1 MKSRID
7 RLRKVLKQENVD
19 AILISSPENRRY
31 LSGFS
36 GSAGYLVISA
46 EDAILATDFRYI
58 EQAGRQSPEFEIVR
72 IGGPQSWLSDI
83 LGTKKLQNVAFES
96 NNLTVAQHQTL
107 ITSLD
112 KALPDARIQLTP
124 TSNIVENLRSIKDD
138 HEMALLTRAIE
149 ISDQAFANVE
159 PLIKE
164 GITEKEIAWL
174 LEKEVRTLGGDAISF
189 DTIVAS
195 GPNAALPHH
204 RPSEKA
210 ISNGE
215 PIIIDMGALYNGYCS
230 DLSRTIFIGE
240 PDDTFKKVYDIVLAA
255 QLTAIATVENG
266 MTGQD
271 VDALA
276 RSVIEKAGYG
286 DNFGHSLG
294 HGVGLAVHENPGVGP
309 NSPHVIEE
317 GMPFTIEP
325 GIYISGWG
333 GVRIEDIVVMDKGKA
348 RVISNAPKQDMLG
361 G

>member
-58 EQAGRQSPEFEIVR
+58 EQAARQSPEFEIVR

-83 LGTKKLQNVAFES
+83 LGTKKLQNIAFES

-309 NSPHVIEE
+309 NSPHVIE
-317 GMPFTIEP
+317 
-325 GIYISGWG
+325 Y
-333 GVRIEDIVVMDKGKA
+333 KNC
-348 RVISNAPKQDMLG
+348 VI
-361 G
+361 

>member
-1 MKSRID
+1 MESRIN
-7 RLRKVLKQENVD
+7 RLREILKEEKLD
-19 AILISSPENRRY
+19 AILISNSENRRY

-36 GSAGYLVISA
+36 GSAGYLVISST
-46 EDAILATDFRYI
+46 DAILATDFRYI
-58 EQAGRQSPEFEIVR
+58 EQAGRQSPEFEVVR
-72 IGGPQSWLSDI
+72 IGGVQSWLSDI
-83 LGTKKLQNVAFES
+83 LGSRKLRNIAFES
-96 NNLTVAQHQTL
+96 NNLTVAQHQNL

-112 KALPDARIQLTP
+112 KALPKARIQLLP
-124 TSNIVENLRSIKDD
+124 TTSIVENLRSIKDE
-138 HEMALLTRAIE
+138 HEMVLLTKAIE

-159 PLIKE
+159 PLILE
-164 GITEKEIAWL
+164 GLTEKEIAWL

-204 RPSEKA
+204 RPSEKTV
-210 ISNGE
+210 SRGE

-276 RSVIEKAGYG
+276 RSVIEQSGYG

-333 GVRIEDIVVMDKGKA
+333 GVRIEDIVVMNEGKA

>member
-58 EQAGRQSPEFEIVR
+58 EQAGRQSPEFENVR

-83 LGTKKLQNVAFES
+83 LGTKKLQNIAFES

-112 KALPDARIQLTP
+112 KALPDAKIQLTS

-138 HEMALLTRAIE
+138 HEMAIE

>member
-58 EQAGRQSPEFEIVR
+58 EQAARQSPEFEIVR

-107 ITSLD
+107 TTSLD
-112 KALPDARIQLTP
+112 KALPDAKIQLTS

>member
-58 EQAGRQSPEFEIVR
+58 EQAARQSPEFEIVR

-83 LGTKKLQNVAFES
+83 LGTKKLQNIAFES

-317 GMPFTIEP
+317 GMPFTIAP
-325 GIYISGWG
+325 GIYISRWG

-348 RVISNAPKQDMLG
+348 RVISNAPKQDLLG